1 MNNILDT
8 LYAGH
13 SNRQLFFKNGWGD
26 LPRLKQ
32 MMEQGDALSVSR
44 PISVTWIKTEETKDA
59 VIRHGEFFSPYVG
72 LPLPLESRK
81 AVFEFA
87 APLEISPETPVCI
100 HLAATGDE
108 GFSRRRQFFALPLL
122 KCGIASLILENPYY
136 GRRRPAGQQ
145 KKMLNNFSDLV
156 AMGGAAAEEG
166 RSLVRW
172 LREEGYEKIGVCGV
186 SMGGSIAARAAAL
199 EEQPVAVIGCLTAH
213 SASVVF
219 TEGLLSRYLAWDALD
234 REMGKR
240 GSAIEFMKKYLDMTN
255 LTRLPAPRKPAAAF
269 LVAATRDGYV
279 PRSSTALLHAHWP
292 GSTMKWIRTG
302 HVGAFLF
309 HRRQFLKAIRNAFA
323 RL

>member
-1 MNNILDT
+1 
-8 LYAGH
+8 
-13 SNRQLFFKNGWGD
+13 
-26 LPRLKQ
+26 
-32 MMEQGDALSVSR
+32 
-44 PISVTWIKTEETKDA
+44 
-59 VIRHGEFFSPYVG
+59 
-72 LPLPLESRK
+72 
-81 AVFEFA
+81 
-87 APLEISPETPVCI
+87 
-100 HLAATGDE
+100 
-108 GFSRRRQFFALPLL
+108 
-122 KCGIASLILENPYY
+122 
-136 GRRRPAGQQ
+136 
-145 KKMLNNFSDLV
+145 
-156 AMGGAAAEEG
+156 
-166 RSLVRW
+166 
-172 LREEGYEKIGVCGV
+172 
-186 SMGGSIAARAAAL
+186 MGGSIAARAAAL